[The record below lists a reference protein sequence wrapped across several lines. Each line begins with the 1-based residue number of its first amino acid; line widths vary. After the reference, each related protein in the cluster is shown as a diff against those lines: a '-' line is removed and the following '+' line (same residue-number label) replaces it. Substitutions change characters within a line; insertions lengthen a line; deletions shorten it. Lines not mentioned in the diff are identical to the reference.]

1 MIEEVIIWNI
11 IQLGNCFFFD
21 FYSILKINKPQK
33 GIDMIT
39 LGRMDHFRMG
49 V

>member
-1 MIEEVIIWNI
+1 MTEEIKIWNI

-21 FYSILKINKPQK
+21 FYSILKIYKPQK

-39 LGRMDHFRMG
+39 LDRMNHFRMG